1 VPVIGSDSGEIP
13 HVIGSAGR
21 IVPEADVAGWAQ
33 AITQLLERP
42 EECEALRRCGLSRA
56 AQYSTVTIAEQYRQ
70 YYRWLGSQ
78 PLS

>member
-1 VPVIGSDSGEIP
+1 
-13 HVIGSAGR
+13 
-21 IVPEADVAGWAQ
+21 
-33 AITQLLERP
+33 
-42 EECEALRRCGLSRA
+42 LSRA